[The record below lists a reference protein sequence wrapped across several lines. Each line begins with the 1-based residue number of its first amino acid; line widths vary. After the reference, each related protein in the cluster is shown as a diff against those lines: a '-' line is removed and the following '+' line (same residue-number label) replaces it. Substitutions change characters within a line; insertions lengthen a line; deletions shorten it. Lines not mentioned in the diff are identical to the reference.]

1 MRGGGGGRGE
11 RERERVGLGVKNWPW
26 KIHLFFFAGGRNV
39 QRFCALGSVA
49 EVRDL
54 LSEPLTHQHLL
65 DAVGRRRLETETW
78 DVAVAHVPHFLLIH
92 SNMCRFVFFIVSINS
107 IQISAPQFN
116 APHSPSPPPPP
127 PPPLILPP
135 PPPPS
140 TTSFMSVDV
149 NLCHSLSGFRSF
161 EQMESVGDYLFV
173 YYILT
178 KIILNV

>member
-11 RERERVGLGVKNWPW
+11 RERERVGVGVKNWPW

-92 SNMCRFVFFIVSINS
+92 SNMCRFVFLSFLSTRFKSVRPNSMHPIPHHHLLLLLLLLFFLLLLLHRLRHSCQLMSICVIHCQDSVHSSRWNQSAIICLFIT
-107 IQISAPQFN
+107 F
-116 APHSPSPPPPP
+116 
-127 PPPLILPP
+127 
-135 PPPPS
+135 
-140 TTSFMSVDV
+140 
-149 NLCHSLSGFRSF
+149 
-161 EQMESVGDYLFV
+161 
-173 YYILT
+173 
-178 KIILNV
+178 